1 MYINSLL
8 NLNISGKIICY
19 TDDTLVLLKK
29 KSNDLLF
36 ELANKSIKL
45 IKSGTYAEK
54 SFGMFNQLLKSR
66 TFFNKFTKKKKC

>member
-8 NLNISGKIICY
+8 NLNISEKIICY
-19 TDDTLVLLKK
+19 ADNTLVLLKE

-45 IKSGTYAEK
+45 IKPGTYAEK
-54 SFGMFNQLLKSR
+54 SFGVFLKISY
-66 TFFNKFTKKKKC
+66 